1 MLYQKPIAVPAF
13 LLTVILAMVSFPL
26 MWNQIANRT
35 KKMETAG
42 PNLDRNAVVFVSI
55 FSTVV
60 TVVFIMLGIFSN
72 AVTMSAIGGGLMCC
86 IILFYFVA
94 SFKLAKAFGDGEG
107 KTTVLQLVKLT
118 RRIAASLVFNVVV
131 HGSFV
136 CFYGNQTRL
145 IPLQMI
151 INNLLMPISQG
162 ITGLLLLRFI
172 SDSNTRQLHQIA
184 AGARPRVAGSTDAVA
199 PESEMTAVTTVTTV
213 TTAGGVGTATNV

>member
-1 MLYQKPIAVPAF
+1 M
-13 LLTVILAMVSFPL
+13 LTVILAMVSFPL

-94 SFKLAKAFGDGEG
+94 SFKLAAAIGDGEG
-107 KTTVLQLVKLT
+107 KTTVLRLAKLT
-118 RRIAASLVFNVVV
+118 RRMAWSLVINVVV
-131 HGSFV
+131 QGSFV

-145 IPLQMI
+145 VPLQMI
-151 INNLLMPISQG
+151 ITNLLMPISQCT
-162 ITGLLLLRFI
+162 TGLLLLRFI
-172 SDSNTRQLHQIA
+172 SDSNTRQLNQIA
-184 AGARPRVAGSTDAVA
+184 AGAWPRVAGSTAAVA
-199 PESEMTAVTTVTTV
+199 PESEMTAVTTVTT
-213 TTAGGVGTATNV
+213 AGGVGAATNV

>member
-1 MLYQKPIAVPAF
+1 M
-13 LLTVILAMVSFPL
+13 LTVILAMVSFPL

-94 SFKLAKAFGDGEG
+94 SFKLAAAIGDGEG
-107 KTTVLQLVKLT
+107 KTTVLRLAKLT
-118 RRIAASLVFNVVV
+118 RRMAWSLVINVVV
-131 HGSFV
+131 QGSFV

-145 IPLQMI
+145 VPLQMI
-151 INNLLMPISQG
+151 ITNLLMPISQCT
-162 ITGLLLLRFI
+162 TGLLLLRFI
-172 SDSNTRQLHQIA
+172 SDSNTRQLNQIA
-184 AGARPRVAGSTDAVA
+184 AGAWPRVAGSTAAVA

>member
-1 MLYQKPIAVPAF
+1 M
-13 LLTVILAMVSFPL
+13 LTVILAMVSFPL

-35 KKMETAG
+35 KMMETAG

-94 SFKLAKAFGDGEG
+94 SFKLAAAIGDGEG
-107 KTTVLQLVKLT
+107 KTTVLRLAKLT
-118 RRIAASLVFNVVV
+118 RRMAWSLVINVVV
-131 HGSFV
+131 QGSFV

-145 IPLQMI
+145 VPLQMI
-151 INNLLMPISQG
+151 ITNLLMPISQG

-172 SDSNTRQLHQIA
+172 SDSNTRQLNQIA
-184 AGARPRVAGSTDAVA
+184 AGAWPRVAGSTAAVA
-199 PESEMTAVTTVTTV
+199 PESEMTAVTTVTT
-213 TTAGGVGTATNV
+213 AGGVGAATNV